1 MLRSLP
7 DQLLLSHERGE
18 FVLTARSGSIRDV
31 RYRGTR
37 LGALAFASRN
47 CPGVPILDVPASP
60 VSVHR
65 HLL

>member
-18 FVLTARSGSIRDV
+18 FVLTARTGNSREV
-31 RYRGTR
+31 RYRGTDS
-37 LGALAFASRN
+37 GARSFARRN

-60 VSVHR
+60 VSEHR